1 MILVNRQIS
10 KAGIY
15 QGISL
20 LWSLGRCL
28 HFFGLM
34 DYYSQPCK
42 FFYLLFLSFILLF
55 WKYNNLNLCQCT
67 MHIKYP
73 FNWLGHHKYSINIE
87 TLPHNLV
94 VFSILKSFSEEII
107 DKGNSYQK
115 KHSSCIL
122 SYSFRGLI
130 ILSSWWGAW
139 WHTDTQWCCS
149 SSWELTSLSK
159 GSRQRARH
167 TLRLVKTSET
177 SKEPIP
183 NNIPPP
189 TKTHLNPSKYF
200 NGRICMQV
208 CRPMRSRLIQAT
220 TAGYHYSSVSVF
232 HVFILSSS
240 HSPGSP
246 SSILHAIHTLSIF
259 IGPHNF
265 H

>member
-1 MILVNRQIS
+1 MYVEVLINHFAFIFPFMLKNKAECLQYQSRKNAWQMILVNRQIS

-42 FFYLLFLSFILLF
+42 FCFYLLFLSFILLF

-107 DKGNSYQK
+107 DKGNSYQR

-139 WHTDTQWCCS
+139 WQTDTQWCCS
-149 SSWELTSLSK
+149 SSWELHPYLK
-159 GSRQRARH
+159 AAG
-167 TLRLVKTSET
+167 
-177 SKEPIP
+177 KE
-183 NNIPPP
+183 
-189 TKTHLNPSKYF
+189 
-200 NGRICMQV
+200 QD
-208 CRPMRSRLIQAT
+208 
-220 TAGYHYSSVSVF
+220 
-232 HVFILSSS
+232 
-240 HSPGSP
+240 
-246 SSILHAIHTLSIF
+246 IHWDW
-259 IGPHNF
+259 
-265 H
+265 